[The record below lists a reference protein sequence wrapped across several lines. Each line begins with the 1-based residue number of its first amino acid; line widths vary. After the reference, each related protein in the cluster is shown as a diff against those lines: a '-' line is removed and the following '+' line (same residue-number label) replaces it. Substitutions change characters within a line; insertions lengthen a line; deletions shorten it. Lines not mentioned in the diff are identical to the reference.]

1 MATSPATATTRE
13 VQGRQQRPA
22 TNRGDGMPKGGKSF
36 TPRPKPV
43 EYEQPIPDPNE
54 QIRLNK
60 YMANAGIC
68 SRREADE
75 FITRRVWS
83 RSTVR

>member
-1 MATSPATATTRE
+1 M
-13 VQGRQQRPA
+13 
-22 TNRGDGMPKGGKSF
+22 KF
-36 TPRPKPV
+36 TPRPKQV
-43 EYEQPIPDPNE
+43 DYVLEDIDPSE

-75 FITRRVWS
+75 YITQGLVKVNGEVVTGSAQKSLATTWLNMTRRW
-83 RSTVR
+83 